1 MCVNVHITDNYGI
14 SMAKMRMKIKQ
25 TAAGS
30 RARTA
35 TGLRSKL
42 PSEDHRKLP
51 SVIKARNILKQDF

>member
-1 MCVNVHITDNYGI
+1 
-14 SMAKMRMKIKQ
+14 MAKMRMKIKQ

-51 SVIKARNILKQDF
+51 SVIKARNILKQYF